1 MNKRVVIVG
10 AVMVGVAAAFFIGMA
25 TIAPKSNDP
34 VAMMQTVGTVS
45 GVVGGLGVVMILFG
59 LFKRRGK

>member
-1 MNKRVVIVG
+1 MNLRVIMTGAFLVG
-10 AVMVGVAAAFFIGMA
+10 LALAFFFGMA

-45 GVVGGLGVVMILFG
+45 DGAGVLGLVMVVFGVARK
-59 LFKRRGK
+59 KR

>member
-1 MNKRVVIVG
+1 MNLRVIVTG
-10 AVMVGVAAAFFIGMA
+10 AFLVGLALASFFGMA

-45 GVVGGLGVVMILFG
+45 GGAGVLGLVMVVFGVARK
-59 LFKRRGK
+59 KR